1 MEFIL
6 ISLAIL
12 ITAFF
17 DILIIQ
23 QIEAPGAETV
33 SEHGWRKKIAV
44 LPFDNLGSPE
54 DDYFAMG
61 ITEEITSRLAAVHE
75 LGVISRTSSEQY
87 DRTGKTI
94 RQVGEDLGVDYVLEG
109 SVRWDR
115 DNGNESRVRITP
127 QLIRTSDDIHLWSN
141 RYDRVIEDIFEVQSD
156 IAGQVIQQLDLILL
170 EPELQTLNIKPTE
183 NLDAYQA
190 YLRGIDYLNKPDD
203 SEEEIQMAVHMFK
216 RAIELDSGFAL
227 AFTGLSDAQS
237 RMVHYGFDL
246 TEESKQ
252 EAKAAADRALE
263 LQPAL
268 PEAHLALGKFYYLC
282 HKDYDKA
289 LKELSIA
296 EKDLPNDRTILEFI
310 GHIRRRQGHFM
321 EAIKS
326 YKKAFEL
333 DPQNAYLPREI
344 GTTYKTVRRYAEA
357 EHYYNR
363 SISLAP
369 DQAFAYCWKAWNYVL
384 WEGSLEKARA
394 TLEETPKKDDSFF
407 FFVFLQLKILER
419 NYQAALEWLSSGSAY
434 FLKGEKEAR
443 TGIIY
448 QLMNENKL
456 ARAYYDSARIQL
468 ENEVKKYPGNPDIHW
483 WLGVAN
489 AGLGR
494 KEEAIQEGKLAIYLV
509 PVSKDALVGPDYL
522 VSLATIFVMAEEYDA
537 ALDQIEYLLSIPS
550 EISVAR
556 LQIDP
561 TWDPLRDHP
570 RFNRLLEEYS
580 KDDS

>member
-6 ISLAIL
+6 IPLAIL

-17 DILIIQ
+17 DIRIIQ
-23 QIEAPGAETV
+23 QIEAPGTETV
-33 SEHGWRKKIAV
+33 SEHGWQKKIAV
-44 LPFDNLGSPE
+44 LPFDNLGPPE

-61 ITEEITSRLAAVHE
+61 ITEEITSRLASVHE
-75 LGVISRTSSEQY
+75 LGVISRTSAEQY

-115 DNGNESRVRITP
+115 DVGNENRVRITP
-127 QLIRTSDDIHLWSN
+127 QLIRASDDIHLWSN

-170 EPELQTLNIKPTE
+170 EPEQRALGVKPTE

-216 RAIELDSGFAL
+216 RAVELDSGFAL
-227 AFTGLSDAQS
+227 AFAGLSDAQS
-237 RMVHYGFDL
+237 RIVHYGFDL
-246 TEESKQ
+246 TEECKQ

-263 LQPAL
+263 LQPEL

-296 EKDLPNDRTILEFI
+296 EKDLPNDRTILEYM

-344 GTTYKTVRRYAEA
+344 GTTYMTVRRYAEA
-357 EHYYNR
+357 EHYYSR

-394 TLEETPKKDDSFF
+394 TLEETPKTNDSFYLFSF
-407 FFVFLQLKILER
+407 FRIENLER
-419 NYQAALEWLSSGSAY
+419 NYQAALEWLPSGSEY
-434 FLKGEKEAR
+434 FLKGEKEAW
-443 TGIIY
+443 TGNIY

-468 ENEVKKYPGNPDIHW
+468 ENEVKDYPDNPDIHW
-483 WLGVAN
+483 WLGFAN

-494 KEEAIQEGKLAIYLV
+494 KEEAIWEGKLAIDLY
-509 PVSKDALVGPDYL
+509 PVSKDALAGPDYL
-522 VSLATIFVMAEEYDA
+522 IGLAEILVMVEEYDA

-550 EISVAR
+550 LMTVSR

-570 RFNRLLEEYS
+570 RFSRLLEKYS